1 MERAGIR
8 KTKDSG
14 EEVNRETQALTWN
27 LFLSFF
33 LRIETLS
40 VTLLCIRLHLSF
52 SFFFILDGAKATYP
66 PDDVTTEFPLMP
78 LMSL

>member
-27 LFLSFF
+27 LFFF
-33 LRIETLS
+33 LFLKDTDSQCDASLYTTS
-40 VTLLCIRLHLSF
+40 P
-52 SFFFILDGAKATYP
+52 FFFFVFHPGR
-66 PDDVTTEFPLMP
+66 
-78 LMSL
+78 S